1 MFSCLYKTPFYDI
14 TRKIK
19 FDRQPARQKSSP
31 GIIEEIIMRKKS
43 NYTGFGEKHLANEND
58 EYAKISWKEKL
69 SFCFGDPA
77 LTIVYTLTTT
87 LLIYFYTNVIGISA
101 GIVGI
106 VMLLSRIFD
115 GFSDFIMGMIIDRTH
130 SKYGKA
136 RIWILRLVVPYA
148 VMAVLLFTVPPIG
161 VAGQTIY
168 IFLTYNLMNTV
179 IYTGISQPFHTLGSN
194 MTRDRSERETI
205 CNIRMALSITGS
217 MIITA
222 LTLPLINQVAAV
234 IGHEQAAWILVTA
247 LYAIISILI
256 LLNTFSSTRER
267 VRVSEQSEEKV
278 SAADALKLLVKNRYF
293 LISLG
298 LMLFYTVYQIII
310 GTDLTYYCQ
319 YILGDVDLVM
329 PISLAEKIPMIFV
342 ILCLPFLI
350 PRFGKRNL
358 IVGGC
363 IMGIMGQ
370 LLFINNPASIPLAVI
385 TAVMRGVGM
394 SSFYG
399 VSFSLPSDAIE
410 YGQWKTGTRIEGLM
424 FASMSVGQKFGS
436 GITSAVLGMY
446 FARAGYDGTAAVQS
460 AAANAAISNVYLF
473 VPLAVWIIMLVIA
486 CFYSLDKDYGKMM
499 SELAQREARGT
510 L

>member
-1 MFSCLYKTPFYDI
+1 MKRDM
-14 TRKIK
+14 IK
-19 FDRQPARQKSSP
+19 V
-31 GIIEEIIMRKKS
+31 
-43 NYTGFGEKHLANEND
+43 GFGKKHFANEDD
-58 EYAKISWKEKL
+58 EYAEVSWKEKL

-87 LLIYFYTNVIGISA
+87 LLIYYYTNVIGISA

-106 VMLLSRIFD
+106 IMLISRIFD

-130 SKYGKA
+130 SEYGKA
-136 RIWILRLVVPYA
+136 RIWILRLAIPYA
-148 VMAVLLFTVPPIG
+148 VMAVLLFTVPPVG

-194 MTRDRSERETI
+194 MTRNRNERETI

-222 LTLPLINQVAAV
+222 LTLPLINKVAALT
-234 IGHEQAAWILVTA
+234 GNEQMAWILVTA
-247 LYAIISILI
+247 AYALLSVLI
-256 LLNTFSSTRER
+256 LFNTFSSTRER
-267 VRVSEQSEEKV
+267 VRISEKAEDKI
-278 SAADALKLLVKNRYF
+278 SAGKALKLLVKNRYF

-319 YILGDVDLVM
+319 YILGNVDLVM
-329 PISLAEKIPMIFV
+329 PISLAEKIPMVIV
-342 ILCLPFLI
+342 ILCLPVLL

-363 IMGIMGQ
+363 ILGIIGQ
-370 LLFINNPASIPLAVI
+370 IIFIGNYTSVPLAII
-385 TAVMRGVGM
+385 TAAMRGVGM
-394 SSFYG
+394 SFFYG

-410 YGQWKTGTRIEGLM
+410 YGQWKLGARVEGLM

-446 FARAGYDGTAAVQS
+446 FAKAGYDGTMAVQK
-460 AAANAAISNVYLF
+460 AAANAAISNAYLY
-473 VPLAVWIIMLVIA
+473 VPIAVWVIMLVIA
-486 CFYSLDKDYGKMM
+486 CFYGLDKNYNRMM
-499 SELAQREARGT
+499 SELAEREAQGRI
-510 L
+510 